1 MRRITSSRSV
11 SQLIELKSKD
21 VAELDRLMLEQ
32 EYLNRRLKINLE
44 CIDFIKFMLQ
54 QRETQIAENSHIV
67 EPWSVG
73 YYSHD
78 AD

>member
-1 MRRITSSRSV
+1 MGHLSSSK
-11 SQLIELKSKD
+11 SLAKLIEQKAKD
-21 VAELDRLMLEQ
+21 IAELDRLMSES
-32 EYLNRRLKINLE
+32 EYLKRRLKLNEE
-44 CIDFIKFMLQ
+44 CIDFMKFALVR
-54 QRETQIAENSHIV
+54 RERQIAENGHLV